1 MNRII
6 NRNTN
11 RSLNRRLLRALT
23 AAALLL
29 AALSP
34 AEAEQTFKLTTESF
48 ADANGNGL
56 IDCGE
61 TVNIQAVL
69 FDNNPPVDV
78 PFTGRLTIP
87 SNFPNHFS
95 YASFEED
102 FVFTNR
108 CQVTNV
114 VRDLPGGG
122 FILDYS
128 CTGLEAPNN
137 GYILALHIHG
147 AYTGPSGTIQFQGT
161 NDVTSPAVLSFN
173 ADYLETRTKACPL
186 ADLQL
191 TKSDGGI
198 SSAPGNTVPYT
209 LTVVNRGNSS
219 AASTVLSETVPAN
232 TSLNSSASSAG
243 WICTPNNLAG
253 SACTLSLGNL
263 VVGGSASRVFA
274 LDVGTNVPPSVTQ
287 ISNTATVTSSVADA
301 NPADN
306 TATDTTPLSPGVPD
320 LSLTK
325 MTSAT
330 GAMPGSTVTW
340 TLTITN
346 GGNAQA
352 DNVAISETLPP
363 GTAFVAGLSS
373 AGWSCSGSP
382 CSLSIGSLA
391 AGATVSRQFA
401 VRIASPAPTGLTSIT
416 NTACASTTTASEP
429 AGNNCGSTTTAVG
442 GSPRLQINKSV
453 ATGTATPGTSLVW
466 SLAVSNTGD
475 RDAGIVTI
483 RETVPAGTT
492 FDAAG
497 SSGGWSCPS
506 TAAGSVCTLT
516 LPSLAGGGGSA
527 SLTFAT
533 RIANPLPAGLTSID
547 NTACAS
553 TSGSADACTTIS
565 IPSDGSPSPSVA
577 KRLISGSGA
586 PGSVLVFGLTVQNT
600 GNQDATNVLLEE
612 SVPDHTT
619 WVDAQSS
626 PDWSC
631 AGSAAQSSCSLTIA
645 SLPGGGASV
654 SRTFAVRVDDP
665 LPAGVTSL
673 ENTACVR
680 SGAVGQAGQ
689 AGKARVR
696 RQKVNGGPCDTVVV
710 TPSAAPVLE
719 IQKALTGGTAA
730 AGQTV
735 VYTLTLVNSGNQNA
749 ANVTVTDAVPAGAS
763 FAGGGGWTC
772 TPSPRSPSSCA
783 LAVGNLAAGEHI
795 TRQISFVLDSPLPAG
810 QTSLENQ
817 ACVSDGSRRACASTS
832 DPITPS
838 GQPVLE
844 IRKTYSGGP
853 LRPGALL
860 AFHLR
865 VTNSG
870 TASAHD
876 LRIQETVPVG
886 VTFSAADSDPAW
898 ACAGTSPGSACSLP
912 IATLAAGA
920 SREIL
925 FAVRAPNPL
934 PPTLR
939 QVANSACV
947 IDSGGSSVDCD
958 STSTPLDV
966 AVYVS
971 LDDALLDDRNHDGF
985 LSKGDTLRYTLVVK
999 NTSGQDATALTILTH
1014 IDPHAQLLTGSVVAS
1029 AGSVF
1034 SGNHTGD
1041 TVPTVLLPTL
1051 APGASVSITFDV
1063 LAGNLT
1069 GLREIS
1075 SQATA
1080 SGSNLA
1086 DQISDDPETPE
1097 PADPTR
1103 TPLSGVVPASIPTLG
1118 EIGLAL
1124 LGLSLCGVAVVALRR
1139 KTA

>member
-1 MNRII
+1 M
-6 NRNTN
+6 
-11 RSLNRRLLRALT
+11 
-23 AAALLL
+23 
-29 AALSP
+29 
-34 AEAEQTFKLTTESF
+34 
-48 ADANGNGL
+48 
-56 IDCGE
+56 
-61 TVNIQAVL
+61 
-69 FDNNPPVDV
+69 
-78 PFTGRLTIP
+78 
-87 SNFPNHFS
+87 
-95 YASFEED
+95 
-102 FVFTNR
+102 
-108 CQVTNV
+108 
-114 VRDLPGGG
+114 
-122 FILDYS
+122 
-128 CTGLEAPNN
+128 
-137 GYILALHIHG
+137 
-147 AYTGPSGTIQFQGT
+147 
-161 NDVTSPAVLSFN
+161 
-173 ADYLETRTKACPL
+173 
-186 ADLQL
+186 
-191 TKSDGGI
+191 
-198 SSAPGNTVPYT
+198 
-209 LTVVNRGNSS
+209 
-219 AASTVLSETVPAN
+219 
-232 TSLNSSASSAG
+232 
-243 WICTPNNLAG
+243 
-253 SACTLSLGNL
+253 
-263 VVGGSASRVFA
+263 
-274 LDVGTNVPPSVTQ
+274 
-287 ISNTATVTSSVADA
+287 
-301 NPADN
+301 
-306 TATDTTPLSPGVPD
+306 
-320 LSLTK
+320 
-325 MTSAT
+325 
-330 GAMPGSTVTW
+330 TW
-340 TLTITN
+340 TLTVTN

-382 CSLSIGSLA
+382 CSISIGSLA

-401 VRIASPAPTGLTSIT
+401 VRIVSPAPAGLTSIT
-416 NTACASTTTASEP
+416 NTACASTTTAGEP
-429 AGNNCGSTTTAVG
+429 AGNNCGSTTTTVG

-453 ATGTATPGTSLVW
+453 ASGTATPGTSLVW
-466 SLAVSNTGD
+466 GLAVSNTGD
-475 RDAGIVTI
+475 RDAGIVTV

-492 FDAAG
+492 FDASG

-533 RIANPLPAGLTSID
+533 RINNPLPAGLTSID

-553 TSGSADACTTIS
+553 TSGSADACTTVS
-565 IPSDGSPSPSVA
+565 IPSDGSPNPSVS
-577 KRLISGSGA
+577 KRLVSGNGA

-631 AGSAAQSSCSLTIA
+631 SGSAAQSSCSLTIA

-772 TPSPRSPSSCA
+772 TPSPQ
-783 LAVGNLAAGEHI
+783 LAVELCAGGGNLDGRRAHHPPDLLRPRLASPGRSDRRLRIRPASRTAPGELAPRRA
-795 TRQISFVLDSPLPAG
+795 TRSSLP
-810 QTSLENQ
+810 
-817 ACVSDGSRRACASTS
+817 GSRSWS
-832 DPITPS
+832 
-838 GQPVLE
+838 

-886 VTFSAADSDPAW
+886 VVFSAADSDPAW

-920 SREIL
+920 SREII

-947 IDSGGSSVDCD
+947 IDSEWKQRRLRLDLD
-958 STSTPLDV
+958 SARRRRLR
-966 AVYVS
+966 VS
-971 LDDALLDDRNHDGF
+971 QR
-985 LSKGDTLRYTLVVK
+985 R
-999 NTSGQDATALTILTH
+999 
-1014 IDPHAQLLTGSVVAS
+1014 
-1029 AGSVF
+1029 
-1034 SGNHTGD
+1034 
-1041 TVPTVLLPTL
+1041 L
-1051 APGASVSITFDV
+1051 A
-1063 LAGNLT
+1063 
-1069 GLREIS
+1069 RR
-1075 SQATA
+1075 Q
-1080 SGSNLA
+1080 
-1086 DQISDDPETPE
+1086 E
-1097 PADPTR
+1097 P
-1103 TPLSGVVPASIPTLG
+1103 
-1118 EIGLAL
+1118 
-1124 LGLSLCGVAVVALRR
+1124 
-1139 KTA
+1139 